1 MRKFVKDSNGNAI
14 DFDAAVE
21 LMDDEL
27 REAIHEELAPCTDQE
42 FYDAY
47 VKAHYEK
54 YDEIFE
60 VN

>member
-1 MRKFVKDSNGNAI
+1 MKRLVKDTNGSMV
-14 DFDAAVE
+14 DFEAAVE

-27 REAIHEELAPCTDQE
+27 REALHEELAPCTDQE